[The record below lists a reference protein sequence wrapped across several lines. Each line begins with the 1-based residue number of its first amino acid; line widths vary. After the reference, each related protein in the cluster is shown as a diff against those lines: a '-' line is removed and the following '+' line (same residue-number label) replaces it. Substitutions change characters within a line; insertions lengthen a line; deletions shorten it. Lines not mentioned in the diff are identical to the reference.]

1 MNWLLWR
8 EFRLNR
14 WILVTGVSLILLS
27 RVIGFLLA
35 WFAVDEELDNG
46 AGIVLS
52 LFCSALTLAMLGGNA
67 FAGERADRSAEF
79 IAYLPLE
86 RRQMLAGKLIL
97 SLIAVVVI
105 YVINLAAL
113 LHEDVRREG
122 ILALVAIGSAGLVVF
137 SVSWLVS
144 SIQSSP
150 ALATVSGIMTP
161 IVVVVSAMNMPDEPL
176 RRLFGTV
183 SLAVA
188 MTVAIGCLCI
198 GSWHFF
204 RGSSS

>member
-14 WILVTGVSLILLS
+14 WILATGASLILFS
-27 RVIGFLLA
+27 WVIGFLFDY
-35 WFAVDEELDNG
+35 FAVDEGLG
-46 AGIVLS
+46 MSLA
-52 LFCSALTLAMLGGNA
+52 LFCSVLTLAMLGGNA

-97 SLIAVVVI
+97 SLIAFVVI

-113 LHEDVRREG
+113 LDEDARREG
-122 ILALVAIGSAGLVVF
+122 ILVLAAIGSAGLLVF

-150 ALATVSGIMTP
+150 ALATVSGIITP
-161 IVVVVSAMNMPDEPL
+161 IVVVAVRAMNMPDEPF
-176 RRLFGTV
+176 RGVFGVV

-188 MTVAIGCLCI
+188 ITAAIGCLCI
-198 GSWHFF
+198 GSWHFL
-204 RGSSS
+204 RGSDP